1 MFQKIDLK
9 YMTHWSQRVTVSKSV
24 PIVGVVTGVIA
35 VFEVDDEDA
44 ASAAAKAADSNSC
57 PCR

>member
-35 VFEVDDEDA
+35 VFEDNEDV
-44 ASAAAKAADSNSC
+44 ASAAAKAADSADSKS
-57 PCR
+57 

>member
-35 VFEVDDEDA
+35 VFEDNEDA
-44 ASAAAKAADSNSC
+44 ASAAAKAADSADSKS
-57 PCR
+57 